1 MAVPGCKCTVA
12 SGSAWVLNRVKAA
25 SPDRLAVHKTSRSL
39 AMWVK
44 KLRSMQ
50 LRTNGVQSRSARRP
64 SS

>member
-1 MAVPGCKCTVA
+1 MAVPGCKCTAA
-12 SGSAWVLNRVKAA
+12 SGPAWVLNRVKAA

-44 KLRSMQ
+44 KLRLMR
-50 LRTNGVQSRSARRP
+50 LRANGVQTRSARRY